1 LKKRF
6 IIFNVKFI
14 TICFLFLSLPQTNY
28 KKMKTISSVVEQYIK
43 SKPFL
48 LSSLSQGIINLTS
61 LARIM
66 MPELEAHLGKDVKQ
80 GAVVMSLKRLSE
92 ELDFKI
98 NYKISKVLKNI
109 GEITV
114 RSSLTDFT
122 YIISDTLLDNQAK
135 LISEINKNQ
144 DIFYTSSRGVN
155 ETNIV
160 ISASVEQLI
169 ETIFKN
175 EKLTH
180 KIENLSSI
188 TVKLPQENIS
198 TPGVYYYIFQRLA
211 WEGIII
217 HEVISTTNEFTIIVS
232 DDQIDVAFKVIKDLK
247 NVFD

>member
-1 LKKRF
+1 
-6 IIFNVKFI
+6 
-14 TICFLFLSLPQTNY
+14 
-28 KKMKTISSVVEQYIK
+28 MKTISSVVEQYIK

-48 LSSLSQGIINLTS
+48 FSSLSQGIINLTS

-122 YIISDTLLDNQAK
+122 YVISDTLLDNQAK
-135 LISEINKNQ
+135 LISEINKQQ

-160 ISASVEQLI
+160 ISASVELLI
-169 ETIFKN
+169 ESIFKN

>member
-1 LKKRF
+1 
-6 IIFNVKFI
+6 
-14 TICFLFLSLPQTNY
+14 
-28 KKMKTISSVVEQYIK
+28 MKTISSVVEQYIK

-66 MPELEAHLGKDVKQ
+66 MPELEMHLGKDVKQ
-80 GAVVMSLKRLSE
+80 GAGVMSLKRLSE

-122 YIISDTLLDNQAK
+122 YVISDTLLENQAK
-135 LISEINKNQ
+135 LISEINKQQ

-160 ISASVEQLI
+160 ISASVELLI
-169 ETIFKN
+169 EAVFKN